1 MVNDPKSDLQDFVAS
16 LVETSSGDIID
27 SSEMF
32 FVCILF
38 FPQSKTSPCCFAPS
52 QPKQTQNKVN
62 FYTTLD
68 IPNPTVIPKGE
79 NRCEFGTPGDG
90 SRGVKLTRIL
100 TEPVFAWMSFWTK
113 KDELALAS
121 ASARP
126 VCHCSHCQQ
135 ILLSREWHDS
145 RGVLE
150 PTGKRCAAVQKE
162 GTVLLYR
169 TNSWVLLW
177 IKRKVLFTTA
187 ICFGYLRI

>member
-90 SRGVKLTRIL
+90 SFGGSLPRIL
-100 TEPVFAWMSFWTK
+100 TFGMTAWTK
-113 KDELALAS
+113 KDESNMAL

-135 ILLSREWHDS
+135 ILL
-145 RGVLE
+145 
-150 PTGKRCAAVQKE
+150 P
-162 GTVLLYR
+162 
-169 TNSWVLLW
+169 
-177 IKRKVLFTTA
+177 RK
-187 ICFGYLRI
+187 